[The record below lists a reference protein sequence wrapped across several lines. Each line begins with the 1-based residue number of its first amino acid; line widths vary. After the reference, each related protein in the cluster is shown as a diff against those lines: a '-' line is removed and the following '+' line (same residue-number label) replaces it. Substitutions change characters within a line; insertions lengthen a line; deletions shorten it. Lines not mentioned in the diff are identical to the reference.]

1 MKFFILL
8 FVVEDDMCNVAIAV
22 GMGVD
27 KAVGIA
33 AMLVYDASATFL
45 QIPTVESGSCFFFLY
60 LSHTNA
66 TPNYHIILYQKQPS
80 TIYMNKLNVLLLNQW
95 HVVRVAMKVPCSTA

>member
-27 KAVGIA
+27 KAVGI
-33 AMLVYDASATFL
+33 
-45 QIPTVESGSCFFFLY
+45 
-60 LSHTNA
+60 
-66 TPNYHIILYQKQPS
+66 
-80 TIYMNKLNVLLLNQW
+80 VL
-95 HVVRVAMKVPCSTA
+95 CSRC